1 VQDLCLFI
9 GVEELESKAD
19 FPKEVEGFR
28 AVLEKVGEYNATR
41 QSMAT
46 DVADQSNL
54 VKEFVARAEDARI
67 LGDMQSLRRVYRCL
81 GGVNRDLRI
90 EHTKRKDNHSYLMD
104 ALREVN
110 SIIQRGSR
118 LRVGGAKTRVVQSCR
133 NALKKND
140 VQTLI
145 DIIVQGA

>member
-1 VQDLCLFI
+1 
-9 GVEELESKAD
+9 
-19 FPKEVEGFR
+19 
-28 AVLEKVGEYNATR
+28 
-41 QSMAT
+41 
-46 DVADQSNL
+46 
-54 VKEFVARAEDARI
+54 
-67 LGDMQSLRRVYRCL
+67 
-81 GGVNRDLRI
+81 
-90 EHTKRKDNHSYLMD
+90 MD

-140 VQTLI
+140 VQSLI